1 MSIHTP
7 EKSKFQLNKF
17 NEIKGKGGGGEQSR
31 GEESRGEQRRAEES
45 RGEQRK
51 KYPQGYFG
59 YRDFAKKPIA

>member
-1 MSIHTP
+1 MSIHTQK
-7 EKSKFQLNKF
+7 KSKFQLNKF

-31 GEESRGEQRRAEES
+31 GE
-45 RGEQRK
+45 QRK